1 MLFRPKIPADQPPL
15 NWVESP
21 WLRQPRLGRRLMGS
35 RTWYQQ
41 VLKPNCAVFAQLFKQ
56 PLPTQAAVLDAG
68 CGEGLAFKLIEQ
80 HFKPKIVFGLEIDT
94 HVITPAIAR
103 AGRLQTPTHVM
114 QGDVA
119 LASFKDETFDII
131 FAHHLVQFSAD
142 PTALVHKMAALLKP
156 GGILCSAEFCRV
168 FTQSWRA
175 KLVFRHSAAAQ
186 KSADEWVQLMTQAGL
201 SVNQEECQFTR
212 PWWTR
217 RLWGLAQKLGLSD
230 RGAPAAVLL
239 VARKGI
245 PAVGF
250 SSGEKA

>member
-1 MLFRPKIPADQPPL
+1 LLYLDFIPDEILPPP
-15 NWVESP
+15 S
-21 WLRQPRLGRRLMGS
+21 MGS
-35 RTWYQQ
+35 S
-41 VLKPNCAVFAQLFKQ
+41 CIHAVVRFFRQI
-56 PLPTQAAVLDAG
+56 
-68 CGEGLAFKLIEQ
+68 CLA
-80 HFKPKIVFGLEIDT
+80 
-94 HVITPAIAR
+94 R
-103 AGRLQTPTHVM
+103 
-114 QGDVA
+114 
-119 LASFKDETFDII
+119 
-131 FAHHLVQFSAD
+131 
-142 PTALVHKMAALLKP
+142 
-156 GGILCSAEFCRV
+156 
-168 FTQSWRA
+168 